1 MTTKY
6 LDAGGL
12 TTLWGKIKAAFQEK
26 LVSGTNIKTVNNESL
41 LGSGNI
47 STTPTFSNVSDAN
60 GCVVIGKLAMAWGTV
75 NVTSGTSG
83 SPSGGV
89 TTYAGS
95 ETVDWNTLY
104 GITFKNNPSVS
115 LTWSGNY
122 ANQVSVSTYGTSTTS
137 MTVYGRMLSSNQT
150 RGIRWF
156 VCGQLA

>member
-6 LDAGGL
+6 LDTGGL

-47 STTPTFSNVSDAN
+47 SAEPTFSNVADDE

-75 NVTSGTSG
+75 SVTSGTSG
-83 SPSGGV
+83 SASGGV

-95 ETVDWNTLY
+95 NTVDWSSLH
-104 GITFKNNPSVS
+104 GITFKNKPSIS
-115 LTWSGNY
+115 LTWGGNY
-122 ANQVSVSTYGTSTTS
+122 ANQVSVSTYGTTTTS
-137 MTVYGRMLSSNQT
+137 VTVYGRMLSSSQT
-150 RGIRWF
+150 RSIRWF